1 MKETFPIGYCSK
13 CGRWAMGGATYTPP
27 CVFHK
32 DQDIVPFNKKDGG
45 AIGVLSRAAFN
56 KHAYIGNKKVTMKD
70 KPR

>member
-1 MKETFPIGYCSK
+1 
-13 CGRWAMGGATYTPP
+13 MGGATYTPP